1 MRKSTGGS
9 VRVGLAV
16 LCVLC
21 AANAF
26 VQWSVPAWFTLFGEA
41 PDGLVSPAV
50 DKWLI
55 TPLAMAIMVLQYP
68 SYAVLSRSSTG
79 GSATSVILMTSLFSM
94 AMYAPLVLWL
104 KRRATRR
111 RTTGCS

>member
-26 VQWSVPAWFTLFGEA
+26 FQWSIPAWFTLFGEA

-55 TPLAMAIMVLQYP
+55 TPLAMAICFLQYP
-68 SYAVLSRSSTG
+68 SYAVLFRSSTG
-79 GSATSVILMTSLFSM
+79 GSATSVILASLFSM